1 MYSKPNN
8 EIKYKHKCLTY
19 ITKYMCNIF
28 LMDMMYCTVYLAL
41 TNSGQAF
48 FPGVEWFPSAGAL
61 VLLVCTD
68 QHSLE
73 TPKTVATMSL
83 DI

>member
-1 MYSKPNN
+1 M
-8 EIKYKHKCLTY
+8 
-19 ITKYMCNIF
+19 TKYMCNIF